1 MTFESSTSRLSEEQ
15 IMNAA
20 CNAADALDATRVS
33 EMRPEGWHATTIFDG
48 DAGLIRFGR
57 LVEEAVLA
65 RLIPSETESINAAPQ
80 GTEGYGL
87 CDDNLGNV
95 PAAAAPFSTDKQDEG
110 RCDIC
115 KAEIDEFNAGVEA
128 WRAGVAFH
136 DLPDMP
142 MDQNGVGWVW
152 AAWNGKTFA
161 PSHGGER
168 LTPDWCMDAFW
179 RANPGRNATV
189 PSLYLLDFA
198 REVLRVHGVT
208 PSSSGAHSPTH
219 ITALSPEL
227 QEHLEK
233 RAAAR
238 RQRDGQPEIT
248 EAMVEA
254 AAQRMVALVMARIIE
269 KPQLVQWQQWSGSAR
284 AILEAA
290 LEAAPVTR
298 SATTRREVELE
309 DALRTL
315 LEWAVLSDP
324 KWYGDRKEVRRA
336 RSVLRPTESRTKETP

>member
-161 PSHGGER
+161 PSH
-168 LTPDWCMDAFW
+168 
-179 RANPGRNATV
+179 
-189 PSLYLLDFA
+189 
-198 REVLRVHGVT
+198 
-208 PSSSGAHSPTH
+208 
-219 ITALSPEL
+219 
-227 QEHLEK
+227 
-233 RAAAR
+233 
-238 RQRDGQPEIT
+238 
-248 EAMVEA
+248 
-254 AAQRMVALVMARIIE
+254 
-269 KPQLVQWQQWSGSAR
+269 
-284 AILEAA
+284 
-290 LEAAPVTR
+290 AAPVGPYKVGEPEDEDGSSTVLNSYGVSMTADEIVALLNTYSKLAVADLSQLIPSATASSEWNDAIWAAISECQRLEQRGKDNHLDSWMGNAMEAIGKLTR
-298 SATTRREVELE
+298 S
-309 DALRTL
+309 
-315 LEWAVLSDP
+315 P
-324 KWYGDRKEVRRA
+324 
-336 RSVLRPTESRTKETP
+336 ESRTKETP

>member
-1 MTFESSTSRLSEEQ
+1 VTDSRRTPWDKERAAQALESHVGGRGDIVIGVECPT
-15 IMNAA
+15 
-20 CNAADALDATRVS
+20 
-33 EMRPEGWHATTIFDG
+33 MRD
-48 DAGLIRFGR
+48 LISLLR
-57 LVEEAVLA
+57 
-65 RLIPSETESINAAPQ
+65 SETPRV
-80 GTEGYGL
+80 GTIGHVHPEIEIGRAL
-87 CDDNLGNV
+87 ATAL
-95 PAAAAPFSTDKQDEG
+95 STDKQDEG

-298 SATTRREVELE
+298 SATATNGEAFN
-309 DALRTL
+309 ALREEMAL
-315 LEWAVLSDP
+315 IAVAVGRSKDGTGHDVDWFELHQEV
-324 KWYGDRKEVRRA
+324 KRLREEAKRYHVYRLRYGPV
-336 RSVLRPTESRTKETP
+336 